1 MKKYIVIIFSILLGN
16 LIAQDAK
23 IYLAQADLEDKIQSK
38 VTTALSKMFD
48 DDKFFVWARV
58 ELKKKQALADS
69 AADAKEEKAS
79 ESNKDPFGYDVFEGL
94 GLSGLSTL
102 PSVPN
107 VVMPGES
114 SPALESSYSFGD
126 YDLKRIGISVYV
138 SESIY
143 DVNAR
148 KTITNFINDEF
159 PQVRDCFDCFK
170 LETMPDKGDN
180 KKNESDLSFQFQAL
194 KDSLRFAVIKNERA
208 LADQKLDILT
218 RQLDDA
224 NSARLFYEDQEAR
237 RKQLERNLDSLQ
249 FANLLEI
256 EKEYRDKQ
264 NELLDN
270 MTADYESAV
279 QSKTDVLER
288 TNDRLFDLLEQN
300 SAGGT
305 DIAAGGGMGED
316 SPSFEPWGGETNSS
330 YLVIIL
336 VVLVVCLLVFMIFF
350 RGKKKVVYLKPK
362 KSSDAETNINTN
374 TNAEVNNNLNN
385 SMPSQQTASTNDD
398 VARAE
403 IRTLRQSAVTMS
415 AGQKEGATQIIK
427 DWLEDSPSDNN
438 EETNSDDNKEE

>member
-23 IYLAQADLEDKIQSK
+23 IYLAQADLEVKIQSK

-69 AADAKEEKAS
+69 AVDAKEEKAS

-159 PQVRDCFDCFK
+159 PQIRDCFDCFK

-180 KKNESDLSFQFQAL
+180 KKNESIKIMVQFLSNEIRADGL
-194 KDSLRFAVIKNERA
+194 KVTIYNK
-208 LADQKLDILT
+208 IC
-218 RQLDDA
+218 
-224 NSARLFYEDQEAR
+224 
-237 RKQLERNLDSLQ
+237 
-249 FANLLEI
+249 
-256 EKEYRDKQ
+256 
-264 NELLDN
+264 
-270 MTADYESAV
+270 
-279 QSKTDVLER
+279 
-288 TNDRLFDLLEQN
+288 
-300 SAGGT
+300 
-305 DIAAGGGMGED
+305 
-316 SPSFEPWGGETNSS
+316 ETNNQSGCTTT
-330 YLVIIL
+330 V
-336 VVLVVCLLVFMIFF
+336 
-350 RGKKKVVYLKPK
+350 
-362 KSSDAETNINTN
+362 D
-374 TNAEVNNNLNN
+374 NNNDIGNDIKKILNIFPG
-385 SMPSQQTASTNDD
+385 SKL
-398 VARAE
+398 
-403 IRTLRQSAVTMS
+403 I
-415 AGQKEGATQIIK
+415 
-427 DWLEDSPSDNN
+427 
-438 EETNSDDNKEE
+438 NK